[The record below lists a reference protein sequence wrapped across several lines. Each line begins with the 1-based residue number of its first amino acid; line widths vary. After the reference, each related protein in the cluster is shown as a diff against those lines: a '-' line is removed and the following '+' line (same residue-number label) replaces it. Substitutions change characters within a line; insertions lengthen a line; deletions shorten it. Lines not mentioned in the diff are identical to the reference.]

1 MKLRTVIILTIYAI
15 LTTIASVWMAK
26 QAYSWLPPEAAAESK
41 LYDDLFSLFT
51 GLGTFI
57 YLGVMGPLIYSLIFH
72 RAAKYDLNDAPP
84 IEGSTWLEI
93 TWTGLPLL
101 LVLGLAFASYRTYE
115 KMSIRGPVDLV
126 HLHLPQLEQVAY
138 AAPFDDTP
146 QKEIQRAVETAPIE
160 HIHVIAKQ
168 WAWIFQYPEQNV
180 TSTELH
186 LPVNRR
192 ARFTLHSE
200 DVLHGFYIPAFR
212 LSQYVV
218 PNEDIDLELTP
229 VKTGTYRLRDSMM
242 SGTYFA
248 ANQTDV
254 VVQSPSDYQQWLTT
268 AAAQTPHPAFNP
280 AVDEYE
286 RGQAQGGRAKERTAV
301 RGWATL
307 APAPPPVVNYA
318 PEHLPDSSAT

>member
-1 MKLRTVIILTIYAI
+1 
-15 LTTIASVWMAK
+15 
-26 QAYSWLPPEAAAESK
+26 
-41 LYDDLFSLFT
+41 
-51 GLGTFI
+51 
-57 YLGVMGPLIYSLIFH
+57 
-72 RAAKYDLNDAPP
+72 
-84 IEGSTWLEI
+84 
-93 TWTGLPLL
+93 
-101 LVLGLAFASYRTYE
+101 
-115 KMSIRGPVDLV
+115 
-126 HLHLPQLEQVAY
+126 
-138 AAPFDDTP
+138 
-146 QKEIQRAVETAPIE
+146 
-160 HIHVIAKQ
+160 VIAKQ

-254 VVQSPSDYQQWLTT
+254 VVQSPSDYEQWLAE

-280 AVDEYE
+280 AADEYE
-286 RGQAQGGRAKERTAV
+286 RGQAQGRAKERTAV
-301 RGWATL
+301 RGWATI

-318 PEHLPDSSAT
+318 PEHVPNRPAT